1 MQTAKLQ
8 TLFLLWI
15 CGLCDNFC
23 KDGSDEQMKILSIIL
38 TLLLFGC
45 SISTVSTDYYDNPQ
59 NWGTYTYPSIG
70 CQVKHPPAYMK
81 YDSEFWTVSLMNG
94 YMLGV
99 VRAVR
104 LQRVDDKLELM
115 IQRIQNEDFSPL
127 PARIRNDPES
137 LSDIGY
143 GNESIIS
150 RETFQTKTGLK
161 GLKVAYHIYPAEEG
175 IAPENYLPIQ
185 EEMTKIFAYFVSENE
200 IFELIFTGESHFVDE
215 LAPEIDAIIKNFSV
229 IPVFSEEEAGE

>member
-1 MQTAKLQ
+1 
-8 TLFLLWI
+8 
-15 CGLCDNFC
+15 
-23 KDGSDEQMKILSIIL
+23 MKILSIVS
-38 TLLLFGC
+38 TLFLLGC

-70 CQVKHPPAYMK
+70 CQVKHPPEYMK

-99 VRAVR
+99 ARAVR

-137 LSDIGY
+137 LDDIGY

-161 GLKVAYHIYPAEEG
+161 GLKVTYQIYPTDEG
-175 IAPENYLPIQ
+175 IAPDNYLPLQ
-185 EEMTKIFAYFVSENE
+185 EEMTKIFAYFVSETE
-200 IFELIFTGESHFVDE
+200 IFELVFTGESYFVAE
-215 LAPEIDAIIKNFSV
+215 LEPEIDAIIKHFSV
-229 IPVFSEEEAGE
+229 IPVFSEEEINE

>member
-1 MQTAKLQ
+1 MQTP
-8 TLFLLWI
+8 FLLRM
-15 CGLCDNFC
+15 CGLCDDFC
-23 KDGSDEQMKILSIIL
+23 KDGADEQMKILSIIS
-38 TLLLFGC
+38 TLFLFGC
-45 SISTVSTDYYDNPQ
+45 SISKVSTDYYDNPR
-59 NWGTYTYPSIG
+59 NWGMYTYPSVG
-70 CQVKHPPAYMK
+70 CQVKHPPEYMK
-81 YDSEFWTVSLMNG
+81 YDSEFWTLPLMNG

-137 LSDIGY
+137 LEDIGY

-150 RETFQTKTGLK
+150 RETFQTETGLE
-161 GLKVAYHIYPAEEG
+161 GLKVAYQIYPAEEG
-175 IAPENYLPIQ
+175 IAPDNYLPIQ
-185 EEMTKIFAYFVSENE
+185 EEMTKIFAYFVSEKE
-200 IFELIFTGESHFVDE
+200 IFELIFTGKSHFVDE

-229 IPVFSEEEAGE
+229 IPVFSIDK